1 MHKTE
6 RSMQQIEQQQSSG
19 AVTRLET
26 ALNILLYAAMV
37 THVLVCPYTK
47 VEESFNLQA
56 IHDILNHGL
65 DLESYDH
72 HTFPGVV
79 PRTFLGPLLVS
90 GLAWPLVQLARLA
103 ALSRFSQQ
111 VAARLA
117 LGGLVLASFLVFKR
131 AVRRRFGRGVAVWLS
146 LVTLS
151 QFHLLF
157 YSSRPLPNTL
167 ALVPVL
173 LALSFWLSSQSHW
186 FIVTAASAI
195 LILRGEL
202 AMFLGAI
209 LFMEIIVGKV
219 IGDWI

>member
-1 MHKTE
+1 M
-6 RSMQQIEQQQSSG
+6 
-19 AVTRLET
+19 
-26 ALNILLYAAMV
+26 
-37 THVLVCPYTK
+37 
-47 VEESFNLQA
+47 
-56 IHDILNHGL
+56 
-65 DLESYDH
+65 
-72 HTFPGVV
+72 V

-103 ALSRFSQQ
+103 SLPRFSQQ
-111 VAARLA
+111 VAARLV

-131 AVRRRFGRGVAVWLS
+131 AVRRRFGRGVAVWLC

-173 LALSFWLSSQSHW
+173 LALSFWLSSQSLW

-219 IGDWI
+219 IGHTVSFL